1 MYTRLTVTRYNEVLI
16 NLPIM
21 LIIIAAIFAPH
32 AALICVL
39 LAFFTGCKIRIE
51 RGVRRAPHFWR
62 GDDYSQ
68 Y

>member
-21 LIIIAAIFAPH
+21 LIIIAPH
-32 AALICVL
+32 AALICAL
-39 LAFFTGCKIRIE
+39 LAFFTGCTIRIE

-62 GDDYSQ
+62 GDDYRQ